1 MPKFSVV
8 TLRPLKRWILWFV
21 SFVRGKVH
29 SAVVR
34 NALLVRL
41 YSSRRPVRHEVHY
54 DVHFETS
61 LVPALHLCRC
71 GTHRE
76 MSQMEASE
84 KISVVFA
91 SNHFHHTN
99 GSAIARHSQSL
110 RRMRQVNAL
119 TVNECSIFSSEF
131 DRITDSVIVLSK
143 WALRTEMRKRI
154 QQAKTRNNVVLAD
167 YVDGVHMPSIDVHID
182 GFICSSY
189 TELMAMR
196 ERQQNAWLVPHAI
209 DDRWY
214 DFFGH
219 ERERTLTFHCGYHG
233 AQNNCLFPIEL
244 QKSGDLGLLTDV
256 EVYASEPW
264 RDDLRH
270 WANSMN
276 VHFIARPSEQIS
288 VHRFK
293 PFNKGFLAAHL
304 GAFIIGAR
312 YDNENSYWLGDDY
325 PWMVEDESLSAARDA
340 IRRCRQDF
348 EAGNVEKAQLVMAR
362 LRRQS
367 CPVQNASDYLAA
379 FRAAATPR

>member
-1 MPKFSVV
+1 MRKSLIELLKF
-8 TLRPLKRWILWFV
+8 LKRWILRFV
-21 SFVRGKVH
+21 FFVRGRML

-41 YSSRRPVRHEVHY
+41 YSWRKMSQEENRHAQ
-54 DVHFETS
+54 FTPPIP
-61 LVPALHLCRC
+61 LLCRC
-71 GTHRE
+71 GSHQET
-76 MSQMEASE
+76 SQVGASE
-84 KISVVFA
+84 ELSVVFV
-91 SNHFHHTN
+91 SDYLNNST

-131 DRITDSVIVLSK
+131 DRITDSIIVLGK

-214 DFFGH
+214 DFLGH

-244 QKSGDLGLLTDV
+244 QKSSDLWLLTDV
-256 EVYASEPW
+256 QVFASDPW

-270 WANSMN
+270 WANSIN

-288 VHRFK
+288 ALRFK
-293 PFNKGFLAAHL
+293 PFTKGFLAAYL

-325 PWMVEDESLSAARDA
+325 PWLVEDESLSTARDA
-340 IRRCRQDF
+340 IQRCRRDF
-348 EAGNVEKAQLVMAR
+348 VAGNVEKAQEVMAK

-367 CPVQNASDYLAA
+367 CPLQNASDYLAA
-379 FRAAATPR
+379 FQTSAASR